1 MNLFA
6 NPVEAVMTVRP
17 ASSVLVSV
25 VLAVFLSPGAAAQ
38 SGAKAL
44 FHGPAGSTA
53 NPFGPVGIQ
62 YWFENEQGTRFTQA
76 HDAGVGARVRL
87 HVQCNTEGWLTVWM
101 TDKSQEGG
109 VQLTP
114 EREWAGYLME
124 PRRDYVVPVE
134 ITVPAAG
141 SDTRV
146 LILFARS
153 QTEQVRTAAQARE
166 KIQRISMATARD
178 GASAIV
184 QETDTSTPGQVGTYV
199 VHRWGAQPG
208 VEIKIG
214 HRRPVETSRRHP

>member
-1 MNLFA
+1 
-6 NPVEAVMTVRP
+6 MTVRP

-44 FHGPAGSTA
+44 FYGPAGSTA
-53 NPFGPVGIQ
+53 NPFAPVGIQ
-62 YWFENEQGTRFTQA
+62 YWFENEQKTRFAQA
-76 HDAGVGARVRL
+76 REAGVGARVRL
-87 HVQCNTEGWLTVWM
+87 HVQSNTTGFLTVWM
-101 TDKSQEGG
+101 TDKSQQGG
-109 VQLTP
+109 IQLTP
-114 EREWAGYLME
+114 MEGEWAGYLME

-166 KIQRISMATARD
+166 KIRRLSMAAARD
-178 GASAIV
+178 GALAIV

-199 VHRWGAQPG
+199 VHRAGAQPG
-208 VEIKIG
+208 VEIEIG
-214 HRRPVETSRRHP
+214 Q

>member
-1 MNLFA
+1 
-6 NPVEAVMTVRP
+6 MTLRP

-25 VLAVFLSPGAAAQ
+25 VLAVFLSAGAAAQ

-44 FHGPAGSTA
+44 FYGPAASTA
-53 NPFGPVGIQ
+53 NPFAAVGIQ
-62 YWFENEQGTRFTQA
+62 YWFENEQRTRFTQA
-76 HDAGVGARVRL
+76 SDAGVGAHVRL

-101 TDKSQEGG
+101 TDNSPEGG
-109 VQLTP
+109 IQLTP
-114 EREWAGYLME
+114 ERVWPGYLME
-124 PRRDYVVPVE
+124 PRRDYVVPGT

-153 QTEQVRTAAQARE
+153 QTEQVLTAADARE
-166 KIQRISMATARD
+166 KIRRLSVVVARD
-178 GASAIV
+178 GALAIV

-199 VHRWGAQPG
+199 VNRPGAQPG

-214 HRRPVETSRRHP
+214 Q

>member
-1 MNLFA
+1 
-6 NPVEAVMTVRP
+6 
-17 ASSVLVSV
+17 
-25 VLAVFLSPGAAAQ
+25 
-38 SGAKAL
+38 
-44 FHGPAGSTA
+44 
-53 NPFGPVGIQ
+53 
-62 YWFENEQGTRFTQA
+62 
-76 HDAGVGARVRL
+76 
-87 HVQCNTEGWLTVWM
+87 M

-109 VQLTP
+109 IRLTP
-114 EREWAGYLME
+114 MEGGNLME

-153 QTEQVRTAAQARE
+153 QMEQVRTAAQARE
-166 KIQRISMATARD
+166 KIQRISMATRD

-208 VEIKIG
+208 VEIEIG
-214 HRRPVETSRRHP
+214 H